1 MTPADFADLRKRMC
15 KVHAELGAAI
25 LAMED
30 AEGLLDPAG
39 LATMRDGG
47 HVVAVAACTA
57 MAHEQMQTAAS
68 SAEAAAGHLAEL
80 ITEIDR
86 HTQSLASGGVA
97 PEFRPPPK
105 DLKIA
110 ADSLRDVATPVRE
123 GEGGVRWK
131 DL

>member
-1 MTPADFADLRKRMC
+1 MTSADFADLRQRMC

-68 SAEAAAGHLAEL
+68 SVEAAGGHLADL
-80 ITEIDR
+80 YVEIDR
-86 HTQSLASGGVA
+86 YTQLLAPAGVA
-97 PEFRPPPK
+97 P
-105 DLKIA
+105 
-110 ADSLRDVATPVRE
+110 
-123 GEGGVRWK
+123 
-131 DL
+131 